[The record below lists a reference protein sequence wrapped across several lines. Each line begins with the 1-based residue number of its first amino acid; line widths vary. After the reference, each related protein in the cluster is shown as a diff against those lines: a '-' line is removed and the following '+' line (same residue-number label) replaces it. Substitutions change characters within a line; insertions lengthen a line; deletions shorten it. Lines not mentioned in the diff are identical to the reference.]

1 MCKENVL
8 YLLSLCFLVEAFKER
23 GIISLIGGCQRFFKR
38 ICVRYINLTLSK
50 LFFMLFL
57 YSIFSAVDFMQTFN
71 ALILIN
77 KKFYTNEKLILT

>member
-57 YSIFSAVDFMQTFN
+57 YSIFSAVNKYVHKKNFFA
-71 ALILIN
+71 ALSLR
-77 KKFYTNEKLILT
+77 LVPG